1 MDAYM
6 AELESEIDN
15 LLNERLELLA
25 DIESLQRE
33 NEALRELIDDIK
45 KDTAG
50 TMSE

>member
-33 NEALRELIDDIK
+33 NEALREIIEDKEKGHLNK
-45 KDTAG
+45 
-50 TMSE
+50 